1 MMDLQQLYTQFEN
14 LAEQMNITI
23 LIGEGDFI
31 GGYCTVNDDQFI
43 VLNKRKTLEQRLRI
57 LAQSFGNL
65 SIQDRYIIPVLR
77 EFIESVVMRGQLSG
91 IFDEKP

>member
-1 MMDLQQLYTQFEN
+1 MDLQQLYTQFEN

>member
-1 MMDLQQLYTQFEN
+1 MDLQQLYTQFEN

-43 VLNKRKTLEQRLRI
+43 VLNKRKTLKQRLRI

>member
-1 MMDLQQLYTQFEN
+1 MDHKQLYTQFEN

-23 LIGEGDFI
+23 LVGEGDFI

-77 EFIESVVMRGQLSG
+77 EFIESVVVKGQISE
-91 IFDEKP
+91 IVDEKP

>member
-1 MMDLQQLYTQFEN
+1 MDLQQLYTQFEN

-77 EFIESVVMRGQLSG
+77 EFIESVVVRGQFSG